1 MTACFQLP
9 AELNIYTAAETA
21 QAMLTWFT
29 DNRNQHVTALTV
41 DGHAVAEVDAAGL
54 QLLASLHN
62 SCTSLALHWQLE
74 QASHTLATACTRLG
88 IPTGTPA

>member
-1 MTACFQLP
+1 MNEFYQLP

-21 QAMLTWFT
+21 QSMLSWF
-29 DNRNQHVTALTV
+29 NECRNQQLALLKV
-41 DGHAVAEVDAAGL
+41 DGHGVAEVDAAGL

-74 QASHTLATACTRLG
+74 QPSQTLAAACARLG
-88 IPTGTPA
+88 MPTGTSA

>member
-1 MTACFQLP
+1 MTASFQLP
-9 AELNIYTAAETA
+9 AELNIYTAAETG
-21 QAMLTWFT
+21 QALLTWFT
-29 DNRNQHVTALTV
+29 DHKNQHVTSLTL

-62 SCTSLALHWQLE
+62 SCQTHALQWQLNH
-74 QASHTLATACTRLG
+74 ASHTLATACARLG